1 MGLIDEPVT
10 LEYFCKLN
18 EFIARN
24 EALEW
29 DKLRTGSVAISGTD
43 YAPPVPQEAAVRA
56 ELAADA
62 SSVEKALTAFCR
74 GARGQLFWDGNK
86 RTGLMPA
93 NKILLYR
100 LMVAS
105 PLH

>member
-10 LEYFCKLN
+10 LEYPCKLN
-18 EFIARN
+18 EFIAHN

-56 ELAADA
+56 EGCFVRGKGADGLLPGGRA
-62 SSVEKALTAFCR
+62 GNCSGTATS
-74 GARGQLFWDGNK
+74 A
-86 RTGLMPA
+86 P
-93 NKILLYR
+93 
-100 LMVAS
+100 V
-105 PLH
+105 

>member
-1 MGLIDEPVT
+1 MNRSEHIYVATVAQDCREAA
-10 LEYFCKLN
+10 LEYGLGLESDAFCTALN
-18 EFIARN
+18 
-24 EALEW
+24 L
-29 DKLRTGSVAISGTD
+29 DDPT
-43 YAPPVPQEAAVRA
+43 AVRA
-56 ELAADA
+56 ELATILAADTSA
-62 SSVEKALTAFCR
+62 TEKALTAFCR